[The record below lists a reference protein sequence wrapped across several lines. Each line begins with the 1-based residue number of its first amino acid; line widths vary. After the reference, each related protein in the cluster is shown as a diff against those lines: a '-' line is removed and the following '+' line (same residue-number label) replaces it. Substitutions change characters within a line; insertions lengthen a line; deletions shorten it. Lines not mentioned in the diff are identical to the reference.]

1 MYCSACGQALVAGAA
16 VCPRCGR
23 PAGVAPV
30 PFVYNRVHRHVQ
42 TLGWF
47 WIAYALWSVLGA
59 LLALPFLEGMSH
71 GWFGNMHMHSMQIW
85 PFGMYGTWHWLMPV
99 VIVTLF
105 LRAILSAAVG
115 IGLLQR
121 APWARVLAIIA
132 AVLTLIKPIT
142 GTILAIYTLWVMAPG
157 LSAQEWDGM
166 SRRM

>member
-1 MYCSACGQALVAGAA
+1 
-16 VCPRCGR
+16 
-23 PAGVAPV
+23 
-30 PFVYNRVHRHVQ
+30 
-42 TLGWF
+42 
-47 WIAYALWSVLGA
+47 
-59 LLALPFLEGMSH
+59 
-71 GWFGNMHMHSMQIW
+71 
-85 PFGMYGTWHWLMPV
+85 V

-157 LSAQEWDGM
+157 LSGQEWDGM